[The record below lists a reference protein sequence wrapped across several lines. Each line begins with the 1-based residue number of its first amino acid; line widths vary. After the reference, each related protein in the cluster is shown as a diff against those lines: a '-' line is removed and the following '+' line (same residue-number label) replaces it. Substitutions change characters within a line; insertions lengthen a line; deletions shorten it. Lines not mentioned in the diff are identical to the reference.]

1 MKNKYFAMATFI
13 LYDVAAA
20 VVSMS
25 LSFMSFFY
33 FLLGMGRDEP
43 WLRAA
48 KVTPCRN
55 NESGLH
61 GRAASCHAKGS
72 PR

>member
-25 LSFMSFFY
+25 LSFMLTGDMLYVGNAWKIQDGILLHYIIYPLILLLVFY
-33 FLLGMGRDEP
+33 LL
-43 WLRAA
+43 
-48 KVTPCRN
+48 KI
-55 NESGLH
+55 
-61 GRAASCHAKGS
+61 
-72 PR
+72 